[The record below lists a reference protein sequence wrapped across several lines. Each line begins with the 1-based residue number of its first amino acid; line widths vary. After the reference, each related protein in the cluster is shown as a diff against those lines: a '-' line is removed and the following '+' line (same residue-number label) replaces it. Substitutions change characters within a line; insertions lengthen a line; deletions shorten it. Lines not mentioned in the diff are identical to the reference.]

1 MEWKGESDGKWEKVK
16 VTGKPGTYITLN
28 REWRQGDCIEVTYP
42 MSFSLEAAPDDTSRA
57 ALCYGPVVL
66 AGELGTEGMQKPA
79 PYSDSSKYND
89 YYTYNYHI
97 PEGLPVNLVLEKSN
111 WENSFKR
118 VGKGLTFETRDGG
131 RISPLYDIHR
141 QRYVVYWKL
150 MWKK

>member
-1 MEWKGESDGKWEKVK
+1 MYRSDVSY
-16 VTGKPGTYITLN
+16 V
-28 REWRQGDCIEVTYP
+28 
-42 MSFSLEAAPDDTSRA
+42 FSLEAAPDDTSRA

-111 WENSFKR
+111 WEIHLN
-118 VGKGLTFETRDGG
+118 GLEK
-131 RISPLYDIHR
+131 
-141 QRYVVYWKL
+141 V
-150 MWKK
+150 